1 MCYSAT
7 LILKYFFLNL
17 LFLLFEMAKKIENI
31 KSARLA
37 RTKGVPVKTVASTIP
52 PVKHFPVVGFGASAG
67 GLEAFS
73 DVLKNLDPNLGMAY
87 VLVMHLSPTFKS
99 ALAEILQTKTKMPV
113 NTVKDGMEVKPNNV
127 YVIPPNAFMSLVD
140 GHLKLGPRALSTI
153 GNFAVDYF
161 MTALASTYKN
171 NSIGIILSGTA
182 TDGTVGLKA
191 IKAEGGITFAQ
202 DDTAKFSGMP
212 KNAYD
217 SGYADFQL
225 SPENIA
231 KELAELVKIPYT
243 VLPSDKIAKEH
254 EKARSNDTEALKKIL
269 LIVKVRT
276 GVDFFLHYKQ
286 ASIYRRI
293 VRRTVLNKCRSLD
306 EYYALLEANEKE
318 LHNLYNDFLINVT
331 HFFRDPDFFTTLDSE
346 VFPSIA
352 KLKTTNP
359 IRIWV
364 AGCASGEE
372 AYSIAISLTEYL
384 EKEDLN
390 ISFLQ
395 IFRQTDSN

>member
-1 MCYSAT
+1 MP
-7 LILKYFFLNL
+7 
-17 LFLLFEMAKKIENI
+17 KKIE
-31 KSARLA
+31 KFTSTGAA
-37 RTKGVPVKTVASTIP
+37 RTKAVPVKTVASTNP

-73 DVLKNLDPNLGMAY
+73 NVLKYLDPDLGMAY
-87 VLVMHLSPTFKS
+87 VLVMHLSPNFKS
-99 ALAEILQTKTKMPV
+99 SLAEILQTKTKMAV
-113 NTVKDGMEVKPNNV
+113 HTVKDGMEVKANNV

-161 MTALASTYKN
+161 LTALASSYKN

-202 DDTAKFSGMP
+202 DDTAKFPGMP

-217 SGYADFQL
+217 SGYADFFL

-243 VLPSDKIAKEH
+243 VLASDKIAKEH
-254 EKARSNDTEALKKIL
+254 EKERSNDSEGIKKIL
-269 LIVKVRT
+269 SIVKVKT

-306 EYYALLEANEKE
+306 NYSAMLEAN
-318 LHNLYNDFLINVT
+318 
-331 HFFRDPDFFTTLDSE
+331 
-346 VFPSIA
+346 
-352 KLKTTNP
+352 
-359 IRIWV
+359 
-364 AGCASGEE
+364 
-372 AYSIAISLTEYL
+372 
-384 EKEDLN
+384 
-390 ISFLQ
+390 
-395 IFRQTDSN
+395 